1 MPATPEDV
9 HARLTG
15 AGRAAHEAAAGFA
28 RDSRAALAR
37 LKTRP
42 IHERFAALE
51 EGATQLLPEHR
62 RELLLSI
69 RNRADEAGSDTRP
82 TPRHASRIAVWR
94 GRLPFHARRLT
105 RDALLALCLMSA
117 LVLAYRHTPISWVE
131 VRGDRDVTAA
141 WVMPDG
147 RPAGDRLVAGRAYAL
162 MRDTAGVAELR
173 DWRAGEGY
181 AATRVPSDWLRTR
194 AGPAA
199 R

>member
-1 MPATPEDV
+1 VPATPEDV
-9 HARLTG
+9 HARLAR
-15 AGRAAHEAAAGFA
+15 AGRDAREAAAGFE
-28 RDSRAALAR
+28 RDSRAALTR

-51 EGATQLLPEHR
+51 RGAAQLLPEHR

-69 RNRADEAGSDTRP
+69 RNQSDEAGTDARTG
-82 TPRHASRIAVWR
+82 PRHASRIAVWR
-94 GRLPFHARRLT
+94 GRLPYHVRRLT

-117 LVLAYRHTPISWVE
+117 LVLAYRRTPISWVE

-147 RPAGDRLVAGRAYAL
+147 RSAGDRLVAGRAYAL
-162 MRDTAGVAELR
+162 MRDADGVAELR
-173 DWRAGEGY
+173 DWRSGEGY

-194 AGPAA
+194 SGPS

>member
-9 HARLTG
+9 RARL
-15 AGRAAHEAAAGFA
+15 ARADRAAREAAAGFE
-28 RDSRAALAR
+28 RDSRAALTR

-51 EGATQLLPEHR
+51 EDAAQLLPEHR

-69 RNRADEAGSDTRP
+69 RARSDEAESATRSA
-82 TPRHASRIAVWR
+82 PRHASRIAIWR

-105 RDALLALCLMSA
+105 RDALLALCLLLA

-131 VRGDRDVTAA
+131 VRGNRDVTTA

-162 MRDTAGVAELR
+162 MRDADGVAELR
-173 DWRAGEGY
+173 DWRTGEGY
-181 AATRVPSDWLRTR
+181 AATRVPSDWLQTR
-194 AGPAA
+194 SRPS